1 MDADSSVTTP
11 EAAVFAD
18 LARREAA
25 LARVRRVL
33 IERLKVPLSP
43 EEIDLDAPLFGTGI
57 GLDSVDAVELVVAIE
72 GEFGRRLPE
81 SKVGPWAFRTVH
93 ALVEF
98 VLTEERAEGSEKPED
113 RP

>member
-1 MDADSSVTTP
+1 MTEDSNWK
-11 EAAVFAD
+11 EEI
-18 LARREAA
+18 ARREDV

-33 IERLKVPLSP
+33 IDKLKVPLAP
-43 EEIDLDAPLFGTGI
+43 DQIDLDAPLFGTGI

-81 SKVGPWAFRTVH
+81 GKVGPWAFRTVH

-98 VLTEERAEGSEKPED
+98 VVSEESA
-113 RP
+113 